1 MKKFDNFCRAL
12 ENLKDVYRYQPPYEN
27 VVLTGLVALYEI
39 CFEQSWKAMKE
50 ILEEQ
55 GFSESATGSPRQVLK
70 TAYKAG
76 LIREEE
82 LWIEALASR
91 NNVVH
96 AYNQAV
102 ALDIVKA
109 VREKYYGMFE
119 KLREEVEENWRGDQ

>member
-119 KLREEVEENWRGDQ
+119 TLREEVEENWR

>member
-109 VREKYYGMFE
+109 VREKYYRMFE
-119 KLREEVEENWRGDQ
+119 KLREEVEENWR

>member
-1 MKKFDNFCRAL
+1 M
-12 ENLKDVYRYQPPYEN
+12 VYR
-27 VVLTGLVALYEI
+27 I
-39 CFEQSWKAMKE
+39 
-50 ILEEQ
+50 
-55 GFSESATGSPRQVLK
+55 LK

-109 VREKYYGMFE
+109 VREKYYRMFE
-119 KLREEVEENWRGDQ
+119 KLREEVEENWR